1 MIFLQKPD
9 RPHDKPFLWQ
19 AGSQDIF
26 AKTDRQLAKPFLW
39 QAGSHDIF
47 AKT

>member
-1 MIFLQKPD
+1 MLS
-9 RPHDKPFLWQ
+9 FLWQ

-26 AKTDRQLAKPFLW
+26 AKSDRPLAKPFLW
-39 QAGSHDIF
+39 QAGSHNIF